1 MFTCESGSLEAF
13 DHEIETEMMDKK
25 IKEEEERTSKQTC
38 QDLC

>member
-13 DHEIETEMMDKK
+13 GHEIEIEMMDKK
-25 IKEEEERTSKQTC
+25 IKEEEERKSKQTC